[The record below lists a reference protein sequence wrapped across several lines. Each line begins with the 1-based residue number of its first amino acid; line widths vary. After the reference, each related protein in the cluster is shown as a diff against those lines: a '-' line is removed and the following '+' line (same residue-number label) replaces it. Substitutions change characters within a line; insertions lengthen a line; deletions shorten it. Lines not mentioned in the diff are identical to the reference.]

1 MRHGEAQ
8 NFVAQGSRDDSQRA
22 LTAQGKTEAKMMAN
36 WLQKMQI
43 NPIQVFV
50 SPYVRAQQTCA
61 IATSMMESAIT
72 TLDFITPSGDAKQV
86 HDFSDGWCSEQ
97 VAASKLKTAGHQET
111 AHPMSTKQ
119 LPTNQEASLL
129 IISHMPLVSYL
140 VAQLTQSGNAPIF
153 ATAGIAH
160 IDYDIERMQGTLLR
174 LISPIELC

>member
-8 NFVAQGSRDDSQRA
+8 KFVTQGSPDDSQRA
-22 LTAQGKTEAKMMAN
+22 LTAEGKTEAKMMTN

-43 NPIQVFV
+43 NPVQVFV

-61 IATSMMESAIT
+61 IATAMMQSVIT

-86 HDFSDGWCSEQ
+86 HDFIDGWCCEQ
-97 VAASKLKTAGHQET
+97 RAALELKAISQQDTT
-111 AHPMSTKQ
+111 NLLSTK
-119 LPTNQEASLL
+119 QEASLL

-140 VAQLTQSGNAPIF
+140 VAQLTQSDNAPIF

-160 IDYDIERMQGTLLR
+160 IDYDIERMQGTLQR

>member
-8 NFVAQGSRDDSQRA
+8 NFVEQGSRDDSQRA
-22 LTAQGKTEAKMMAN
+22 LTAQGKTEAKMMAT

-43 NPIQVFV
+43 NPMQVFV
-50 SPYVRAQQTCA
+50 SPYVRAQQTCV
-61 IATSMMESAIT
+61 ITTSMMQTAIT

-86 HDFSDGWCSEQ
+86 HDFIDGWCSEQ
-97 VAASKLKTAGHQET
+97 VVASTLQTTGLQNITEPKT
-111 AHPMSTKQ
+111 TKQ
-119 LPTNQEASLL
+119 EQSLL

-140 VAQLTQSGNAPIF
+140 VAQLTQSSNAPIF

-160 IDYDIERMQGTLLR
+160 IDYDIDKMQGTLQR